1 MSHTMTI
8 VIGII
13 LFALATMLLYG
24 IGLKRK
30 ATEEKRLNDMLLNNS
45 ARRVLKYLKNHDY
58 VTKDEIGYI
67 INDVKA
73 SEFHSK
79 KTAVISD
86 GRIFQDEL
94 AGFMLEKGY
103 ICEAK
108 IKGRRVYV
116 LPEYQG
122 HGFCNFE
129 GVKDDGKH

>member
-1 MSHTMTI
+1 MTI

-116 LPEYQG
+116 LPEK
-122 HGFCNFE
+122 N
-129 GVKDDGKH
+129 K

>member
-1 MSHTMTI
+1 MVYLTP
-8 VIGII
+8 
-13 LFALATMLLYG
+13 Y
-24 IGLKRK
+24 K
-30 ATEEKRLNDMLLNNS
+30 AYYYRQHKDSAIQQHDESSKEKRLNDMLLNNS

-116 LPEYQG
+116 LPEK
-122 HGFCNFE
+122 N
-129 GVKDDGKH
+129 K

>member
-1 MSHTMTI
+1 MSHTMII

-67 INDVKA
+67 IEDVKA
-73 SEFHSK
+73 REFHSK

-86 GRIFQDEL
+86 GKAFQDEL
-94 AGFMLEKGY
+94 ADFMLEKDY

-116 LPEYQG
+116 LTEK
-122 HGFCNFE
+122 N
-129 GVKDDGKH
+129 K

>member
-1 MSHTMTI
+1 
-8 VIGII
+8 
-13 LFALATMLLYG
+13 
-24 IGLKRK
+24 
-30 ATEEKRLNDMLLNNS
+30 MLLNNS

-116 LPEYQG
+116 LP
-122 HGFCNFE
+122 
-129 GVKDDGKH
+129 GKNK

>member
-86 GRIFQDEL
+86 GRIFKDEL

-116 LPEYQG
+116 LPEK
-122 HGFCNFE
+122 N
-129 GVKDDGKH
+129 K